1 MDQAQRLAVFEAQTT
16 NVRELQTAWTHINRQ
31 INSLLVRKQ
40 SKAVEVTTKSL
51 SLIYCALAESIFS
64 KLIHTPHGLTLDEIS
79 QVKSAARNGVKFG
92 WTKCA
97 ELSTRYVSGKNSG
110 HNANLIQT
118 LGRMIE
124 SYIFDPSLLRN
135 KLAHG
140 QWCIALN
147 RENDRV
153 NADATAEIQNLN
165 VIELYKR
172 KQALEKLAQIIED
185 IIESPNKA
193 HPRDYWPHI
202 VDLEKT
208 QLELSSWTMQKKIDQ
223 LLRKQSAHLQKK

>member
-1 MDQAQRLAVFEAQTT
+1 
-16 NVRELQTAWTHINRQ
+16 
-31 INSLLVRKQ
+31 
-40 SKAVEVTTKSL
+40 
-51 SLIYCALAESIFS
+51 
-64 KLIHTPHGLTLDEIS
+64 
-79 QVKSAARNGVKFG
+79 
-92 WTKCA
+92 
-97 ELSTRYVSGKNSG
+97 
-110 HNANLIQT
+110 
-118 LGRMIE
+118 MIE